1 MSAPTGRRRA
11 DARPDAVPGRPAVEA
26 PLESR
31 PTGALQRTADTGPDS
46 DAAMTMPRQSR
57 ADRRREGLLPAGED
71 PMVRRPPARPDTPAP
86 AAGRRR
92 SDLPAA
98 APVPDRRATGERT
111 PAPRTAPPVSGPM
124 TSAAPRPGTPRPAAA
139 ASAPATTAS
148 PRPTPPAPSAPP
160 PAGSAMP
167 PVARA
172 AGAPGRTA
180 EPAPLPL
187 DVTQRVS
194 GSAPAES
201 AWGTAATTAP
211 PTNAA
216 PVNAAPVDA
225 PSTATPPAAPA
236 PPAAGR
242 SAQPAAVPPVAGRR
256 PATPS
261 PAVPELPAAAR
272 AEDDGGPAA
281 PARRAVDVP
290 VGGRAALRLER
301 QAAEAA
307 RKKSGTR
314 RPAAEAAPRSDRDDA
329 PAEDVR
335 RGPRR
340 LAQGLVAVAVVA
352 LAVLGWWSFASPS
365 TTETSAQTP
374 VPSIAPSPSVSPVQE
389 SVAPAPEITPAPVG
403 PVFAPITVLNST
415 TINGLAADVGDQFAA
430 GGWEVLDTAASPV
443 DDVATTTVYFSE
455 GNTVQQQ
462 AATQLVEQFPDVSGP
477 VARYFEVPGVA
488 DPGLVV
494 VATGNWQP

>member
-11 DARPDAVPGRPAVEA
+11 DARSEDAVPSRPEVDE

-31 PTGALQRTADTGPDS
+31 PTGALQRTAPTGPDS
-46 DAAMTMPRQSR
+46 DASMTMPRQSR
-57 ADRRREGLLPAGED
+57 AERRREGLLPPGED
-71 PMVRRPPARPDTPAP
+71 PMVRRPPARPETPTP

-98 APVPDRRATGERT
+98 APGPDRRATGERT
-111 PAPRTAPPVSGPM
+111 PAPRTAPPISGPM
-124 TSAAPRPGTPRPAAA
+124 TSAAPRPGAPRPAPAP
-139 ASAPATTAS
+139 SAPATTAT
-148 PRPTPPAPSAPP
+148 PRPAPPAPPVTPPA
-160 PAGSAMP
+160 
-167 PVARA
+167 ART
-172 AGAPGRTA
+172 AGAPGRSP
-180 EPAPLPL
+180 EPL

-201 AWGTAATTAP
+201 AWGASTTTAQPTNTP
-211 PTNAA
+211 PTGAPARPAA
-216 PVNAAPVDA
+216 AR
-225 PSTATPPAAPA
+225 TAQPPAA

-242 SAQPAAVPPVAGRR
+242 R
-256 PATPS
+256 PAP
-261 PAVPELPAAAR
+261 PAVPELPAAGR
-272 AEDDGGPAA
+272 AEAVEEPAA

-307 RKKSGTR
+307 RKKSGAR
-314 RPAAEAAPRSDRDDA
+314 RPATEAPPAQPRPDRDDV
-329 PAEDVR
+329 PVEGER
-335 RGPRR
+335 RGLRR
-340 LAQGLVAVAVVA
+340 LAQGLVAVVVVA
-352 LAVLGWWSFASPS
+352 LAVLGWWSFASPG
-365 TTETSAQTP
+365 TTETAAQTP
-374 VPSIAPSPSVSPVQE
+374 APSSAPAPVATPVQE

>member
-11 DARPDAVPGRPAVEA
+11 DARREDAVPGPPEADA

-31 PTGALQRTADTGPDS
+31 ATGAMQRTASTGPDS
-46 DAAMTMPRQSR
+46 GAAMTMPRQSR
-57 ADRRREGLLPAGED
+57 AERRREGLLPPGED
-71 PMVRRPPARPDTPAP
+71 PMVRRPPARPETPAP

-92 SDLPAA
+92 TDLPAA
-98 APVPDRRATGERT
+98 APGPDRLPTAERT

-124 TSAAPRPGTPRPAAA
+124 TSAAPRPGAPRPAADP
-139 ASAPATTAS
+139 SAPATTAT
-148 PRPTPPAPSAPP
+148 PRPTPPAAPATP
-160 PAGSAMP
+160 PG
-167 PVARA
+167 ARTS
-172 AGAPGRTA
+172 GAPGRSA

-201 AWGTAATTAP
+201 AWGAAATAVPPAAASPTTAP
-211 PTNAA
+211 PAVA
-216 PVNAAPVDA
+216 P
-225 PSTATPPAAPA
+225 TPPVAARTGRPAAA
-236 PPAAGR
+236 PPA
-242 SAQPAAVPPVAGRR
+242 AGRR
-256 PATPS
+256 PATPP
-261 PAVPELPAAAR
+261 PAVPELPAAGR
-272 AEDDGGPAA
+272 AEAVEEPAA

-314 RPAAEAAPRSDRDDA
+314 RPDAEAPSAQPRLDRDDA
-329 PAEDVR
+329 PAEDAR

-340 LAQGLVAVAVVA
+340 LAQGLVAVVVVA
-352 LAVLGWWSFASPS
+352 LAVLGWWSFASPG

-374 VPSIAPSPSVSPVQE
+374 APSSAPAPSVPPVQE

-415 TINGLAADVGDQFAA
+415 TINGLAADVGEQFAA
-430 GGWEVLDTAASPV
+430 GGWEVLDTGASPV